1 MKFQSK
7 IFLLIFFVLSFY
19 KQFDFFIFKTLFF
32 FSIRDP
38 VHDPIRSGPDFV
50 DAGCN
55 ARVNGIRSVFS
66 F

>member
-19 KQFDFFIFKTLFF
+19 KQFDFFTFKTLFF

-38 VHDPIRSGPDFV
+38 VRDPIRSGPDFV

-55 ARVNGIRSVFS
+55 ARV
-66 F
+66 